1 MYENGYKFDN
11 SVNVYC
17 KELIN
22 EKFALKSQVEE
33 LQTKITQL
41 ETRLAALETT

>member
-1 MYENGYKFDN
+1 MKMVISLITLLMY
-11 SVNVYC
+11 
-17 KELIN
+17 IAR
-22 EKFALKSQVEE
+22 KFALKSQVEE